1 MMPRVPARPDI
12 SRWEQS
18 VGCARLAAAMAV
30 VTHLLPEGA
39 DLNEARALIKQHA
52 DVTAGRIRAGTS
64 TFYDTFDG
72 RLHEAGMTLRH
83 NGGRL
88 TLTDRATGETLATSS
103 APARAEHRLFDHD
116 LADGLNARLADVIE
130 MRALTPVAKVRTREI
145 TFGVLNPDQKTV
157 VRLNVATHDGLRGRV
172 SASAVRGY
180 DKELERVDALLRDT
194 LSLPEA
200 TVPLVDE
207 AVAATGRPAGGT
219 SAKLNLHLDPDEPAS
234 QAAAEVFARLLEVID
249 DNYAGTLED
258 VDSEFLHD
266 LRVAVRRTRS
276 LQRQFKAIYPERLQ
290 HFREEFKRIQ
300 AITSDLRDLDVYL
313 LDFPAL
319 RASLPPQ
326 MQPDLD
332 PLKPLLEAKRAR
344 ALAQTRRA
352 LKAQR
357 THDALEEW
365 RAFTH
370 ATYPS
375 EQTVKAL
382 ASHRITNV
390 YKQMVKMGTAIGDDS
405 PAEDLHELR
414 KVGKEL
420 RYLLEF
426 FASLYPAEVGKPFV
440 KTLKG
445 LQDQLGRFQ
454 DHEVQANKL
463 RELAPEVGNPMTVM
477 AMGVLVDRFIKDE
490 ALARLEFADR
500 FAAFASPEQRA
511 IVKEHFSK

>member
-1 MMPRVPARPDI
+1 
-12 SRWEQS
+12 
-18 VGCARLAAAMAV
+18 MAV

-39 DLNEARALIKQHA
+39 DLNDARTLIKEHVE
-52 DVTAGRIRAGTS
+52 VTSGRIRAGTS

-72 RLHEAGMTLRH
+72 RLHAAGVTLH
-83 NGGRL
+83 HIGGRL
-88 TLTDRATGETLATSS
+88 TLTDRETGETLATSP

-116 LADGLNARLADVIE
+116 LADGLNSRLADVIE

-145 TFGVLNPDQKTV
+145 TLGVLNADQKTV
-157 VRLNVATHDGLRGRV
+157 VRLNVATHEGLRGRV
-172 SASAVRGY
+172 RATAVRGY
-180 DKELERVDALLRDT
+180 DKDLEQVDALLRDG

-207 AVAATGRPAGGT
+207 AVAATGKPADGT
-219 SAKLNLHLDPDEPAS
+219 SAKLNLHLDPEEPAS
-234 QAAAEVFARLLEVID
+234 EAAATVFARLLEVID
-249 DNYAGTLED
+249 ENFPGTLED

-290 HFREEFKRIQ
+290 HHREEFKRIQ

-319 RASLPPQ
+319 KASLPAQ

-332 PLKPLLEAKRAR
+332 PLKTLLETKRAK
-344 ALAQTRRA
+344 ALTQTRRA
-352 LKAQR
+352 LKAER
-357 THDALEEW
+357 TQAALKEW
-365 RAFTH
+365 GEFTH
-370 ATYPS
+370 ATYAS
-375 EQTVKAL
+375 KQTVKAL
-382 ASHRITNV
+382 ASHRITSV
-390 YKQMVKMGTAIGDDS
+390 YKQMVKMGTAIDDES

-426 FASLYPAEVGKPFV
+426 FASLYPVEVGKPFV
-440 KTLKG
+440 KSLKG

-463 RELAPEVGNPMTVM
+463 RELAPEVSNPMTLM

-500 FAAFASPEQRA
+500 FAVFASDEQRA
-511 IVKEHFSK
+511 IVKEHFAK

>member
-1 MMPRVPARPDI
+1 
-12 SRWEQS
+12 
-18 VGCARLAAAMAV
+18 MAV

-39 DLNEARALIKQHA
+39 DLAEARALIKEHVA
-52 DVTAGRIRAGTS
+52 VTAGRIRAGTS

-72 RLHEAGMTLRH
+72 RLHGAGMTLRH

-88 TLTDRATGETLATSS
+88 TLTDRATGETLATTP
-103 APARAEHRLFDHD
+103 APARAEQRLFDHD
-116 LADGLNARLADVIE
+116 LDDALNARLADVIE
-130 MRALTPVAKVRTREI
+130 MRALTPVARVRTREI
-145 TFGVLNPDQKTV
+145 TLGVLNADQKTV
-157 VRLNVATHDGLRGRV
+157 ARLNVETHDGLRGRV
-172 SASAVRGY
+172 SATAVRGY
-180 DKELERVDALLRDT
+180 ERELERIDALLTGT

-207 AVAATGRPAGGT
+207 AVAAAGRAAAGT
-219 SAKLNLHLDPDEPAS
+219 SAKLSLDLDPSEPATT
-234 QAAAEVFARLLEVID
+234 AAATVFARLLQVID
-249 DNYAGTLED
+249 DNLPGTLED

-276 LQRQFKAIYPERLQ
+276 LQRQFKGVYPERLE
-290 HFREEFKRIQ
+290 HFRDEFKRIQ
-300 AITSDLRDLDVYL
+300 AVTGDLRDLDVYL

-319 RASLPPQ
+319 KASLPTQ
-326 MQPDLD
+326 MQADLD
-332 PLKPLLEAKRAR
+332 PLKTLLEVKRAR
-344 ALAQTRRA
+344 ALTQTRRA

-357 THDALEEW
+357 TGDALKAWAE
-365 RAFTH
+365 FTQSAPTAARSVH
-370 ATYPS
+370 S
-375 EQTVKAL
+375 L
-382 ASHRITNV
+382 ASHRITTV
-390 YKQMVKMGTAIGDDS
+390 YKKMVKMGAAIGDDS

-426 FASLYPAEVGKPFV
+426 FASLYPPEVGKPFV

-463 RELAPEVGNPMTVM
+463 RELAPEVEDPMTLM

-511 IVKEHFSK
+511 IVKEHFAK